1 MTINPTS
8 CAPHNALHMWANG
21 ESILVEMPVRS
32 GGFTLLT
39 FPRNALGLSKALA
52 LIAPPQD
59 FHGGTYVLPRAKRP
73 VGTLVQQ
80 TMAEAL
86 LRARGIIK

>member
-1 MTINPTS
+1 MTVYEKS

-39 FPRNALGLSKALA
+39 FPRNAVGLSKALA
-52 LIAPPQD
+52 LIAPPLD
-59 FHGGTYVLPRAKRP
+59 FHGGVYTVVRAKRTA
-73 VGTLVQQ
+73 GTFEQQ
-80 TMAEAL
+80 NAAEAL
-86 LRARGIIK
+86 LRSRGIIR

>member
-39 FPRNALGLSKALA
+39 FPRNSSGLSKALA

-73 VGTLVQQ
+73 VGTLLQQ
-80 TMAEAL
+80 AMAESM
-86 LRARGIIK
+86 LRARGSIK